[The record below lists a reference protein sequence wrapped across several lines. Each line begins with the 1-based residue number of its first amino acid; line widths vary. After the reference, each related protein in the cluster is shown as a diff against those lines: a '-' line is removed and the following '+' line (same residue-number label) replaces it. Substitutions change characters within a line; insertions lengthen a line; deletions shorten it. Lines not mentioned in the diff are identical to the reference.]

1 MENLKFHGVCVELE
15 IKICFLRQSWKNIVD
30 KFTKVS
36 KIDICLEC
44 FTVYFSQSSNA
55 PVGNLA
61 FGWQAG
67 DLPSVP
73 NFSGIFLKFPNFL
86 GS

>member
-44 FTVYFSQSSNA
+44 FTVYFS
-55 PVGNLA
+55 
-61 FGWQAG
+61 
-67 DLPSVP
+67 
-73 NFSGIFLKFPNFL
+73 
-86 GS
+86 